1 MAVPYNKN
9 SGKKMM
15 YFELVQIRKNIKL
28 KLIYFGVSNG
38 KEKAKAKWPSSLSL
52 NF

>member
-15 YFELVQIRKNIKL
+15 CFELVQIRKNIKIKTHL
-28 KLIYFGVSNG
+28 FWGF
-38 KEKAKAKWPSSLSL
+38 KWKRESKSKMAMIIIT
-52 NF
+52 